1 MVSKTYD
8 DVVALVKT
16 YLNKPES
23 TDLIDRAY
31 HFAAE
36 KHASHI
42 RATGEPYIIHLI
54 EVAYILASF
63 QTSPQVVAAGFLHDT
78 IEDCGVKKE
87 ELTTLFGADVAE
99 LVDAVTKVGQLTS
112 RTKEQLEAENHR
124 KIFIAMAKDVRV
136 ILIKLA
142 DRLHNMRTLFAKS
155 PEKQKRIAAETLNVY
170 APIAHRLGINTI
182 KSELEDIALSYIEP
196 EKYQYIVDLLSS
208 AEAQREDNLQRM
220 EKKIQAMLVEHQIPF
235 KMYGRVKNI
244 YSIYKKM
251 YVKERRFEEIYD
263 LHALRIITE
272 TNVECYEILGYI
284 HEMFRPIPGRFKDYI
299 AMPKP
304 NLYQSLHTSIISE
317 DGLIFEI
324 QIRTEKMDAI
334 ADRGVAAHWRYK
346 EQTDYNPNLEQ
357 KEIEEKLHWFRDFIS
372 IGDSVSEDAQE
383 YMETLQKDFFEAN
396 VYVFTPK
403 GSVVDLPNGA
413 TPIDFAY
420 KIHTKVGDSM
430 IGASVNGVLVPL
442 STALKTGDVV
452 DVRTS
457 KTNRYP
463 SERWLTICKTN
474 YARNHIRKALM
485 KRDNELNREENVADG
500 RQMLAD
506 ELRDLRI
513 DLKDIIKLLDDPK
526 FLEGIGFKHLDD
538 LFVGLVQKSY
548 SLQTLVDKIV
558 QIVRPVS
565 ISTPLI
571 KNKKLDKPIA
581 TNKEGIVVHG
591 IDSVAVQ
598 LAQCCTPLPGD
609 QIVGYISKGLGVK
622 VHRIDCPNI
631 AGEAQR
637 LIQVDWDMSVA
648 VRSLHA
654 VELIIVAQDRTN
666 LLIEIMNVLNQQNI
680 GIKGVNASANAQYL
694 SAKITVNLLVT
705 DYPQLEQIINLLQTN
720 VPGIINIRRATK
732 N

>member
-1 MVSKTYD
+1 MPSHTYD

-16 YLNKPES
+16 YLSKPES

-31 HFAAE
+31 RFANE
-36 KHASHI
+36 KHAAHI
-42 RATGEPYIIHLI
+42 RASGEPYITHLI
-54 EVAYILASF
+54 EVAYILATF

-78 IEDCGVKKE
+78 LEDCGVKKE
-87 ELTTLFGADVAE
+87 ELTALFGSDVAE
-99 LVDAVTKVGQLTS
+99 LVEAVTKVGQLSS

-155 PEKQKRIAAETLNVY
+155 PEKQRRIAAETLNVY

-182 KSELEDIALSYIEP
+182 KSELEDISLSYLEP
-196 EKYQYIVDLLSS
+196 EKYNYIINLLSS
-208 AEAQREDNLQRM
+208 QEQQREDNLHRM
-220 EKKIQAMLVEHQIPF
+220 IKRIEAMLYEHKIPF

-304 NLYQSLHTSIISE
+304 NLYQSLHTSIISD
-317 DGLIFEI
+317 DGLIFEV

-334 ADRGVAAHWRYK
+334 ADSGVAAHWRYK

-383 YMETLQKDFFEAN
+383 YMDTLQKDFFEAN

-420 KIHTKVGDSM
+420 KIHTMVGNAM
-430 IGASVNGVLVPL
+430 IGATVNGVLVPL

-452 DVRTS
+452 DIRTS

-474 YARNHIRKALM
+474 YARNHIRKALL
-485 KRDNELNREENVADG
+485 KRDNELNREENIADG

-506 ELRDLRI
+506 ELRDIRI
-513 DLKDIIKLLDDPK
+513 ELKDIMKVIDDPK
-526 FLEGIGFKHLDD
+526 FLESIGFKYLDD
-538 LFVGLVQKSY
+538 LFVGLVQRSY

-558 QIVRPVS
+558 QIVRPVT
-565 ISTPLI
+565 IAPVI
-571 KNKKLDKPIA
+571 KQKKLDKPIA
-581 TNKEGIVVHG
+581 TNKEGIIVHG

-598 LAQCCTPLPGD
+598 LAQCCTPIPGD
-609 QIVGYISKGLGVK
+609 AIIGYISKGLGIK
-622 VHRIDCPNI
+622 VHRMDCPNI
-631 AGEAQR
+631 TGETQR
-637 LIQVDWDMSVA
+637 LIEVDWDMQVA
-648 VRSLHA
+648 VRSLHP
-654 VELIIVAQDRTN
+654 VELIIVAQDRNN

-694 SAKITVNLLVT
+694 SAKISVNLLVS
-705 DYPQLEQIINLLQTN
+705 DYPQLEQIINVLQTN
-720 VPGIINIRRATK
+720 VPGIISIRRSTK

>member
-1 MVSKTYD
+1 MVSHTHE
-8 DVVALVKT
+8 DVLVLVKA
-16 YLNKPES
+16 YLSKPDSIE
-23 TDLIDRAY
+23 LINRAY
-31 HFAAE
+31 LFAAE

-42 RATGEPYIIHLI
+42 RASGEPYINHLI
-54 EVAYILASF
+54 EVAAILASF
-63 QTSPQVVAAGFLHDT
+63 QTSPQVIAAGYLHDT
-78 IEDCGVKKE
+78 IEDCGVQKE
-87 ELTTLFGADVAE
+87 ELATLFGADVAE
-99 LVDAVTKVGQLTS
+99 LVEAVTKVGQLS
-112 RTKEQLEAENHR
+112 ARTKEQLEAENHR

-155 PEKQKRIAAETLNVY
+155 PEKQKRIASETLNVY

-182 KSELEDIALSYIEP
+182 KSELEDISLSYLEP
-196 EKYQYIVDLLSS
+196 EKFNHISS
-208 AEAQREDNLQRM
+208 LISSQESQREENLVRM
-220 EKKIQAMLVEHQIPF
+220 QQKIQAMLIEHQIPY

-263 LHALRIITE
+263 IHALRIITQ

-299 AMPKP
+299 AVPKP
-304 NLYQSLHTSIISE
+304 NLYQSLHTSIISD

-334 ADRGVAAHWRYK
+334 AESGVAAHWRYK
-346 EQTDYNPNLEQ
+346 EHTDYNPNLEQ

-420 KIHTKVGDSM
+420 KIHTKVGDAM
-430 IGASVNGVLVPL
+430 IGATVNGVLVPL
-442 STALKTGDVV
+442 STALKTGDVC
-452 DVRTS
+452 DIRTS

-474 YARNHIRKALM
+474 YAKNHIRKALL

-506 ELRDLRI
+506 ELRELRI
-513 DLKDIIKLLDDPK
+513 ELKDILKVIDDPK
-526 FLEGIGFKHLDD
+526 FLESIGFKHLDD
-538 LFVGLVQKSY
+538 LFVGILQRSY
-548 SLQTLVDKIV
+548 SLQTLTDKIV
-558 QIVRPVS
+558 QLVRPVT
-565 ISTPLI
+565 IAPII
-571 KNKKLDKPIA
+571 KQKKLDKPVA
-581 TNKEGIVVHG
+581 TNKEGIIVHG

-598 LAQCCTPLPGD
+598 IAQCCTPLPGD
-609 QIVGYISKGLGVK
+609 NIIGYISKGLGVK
-622 VHRIDCPNI
+622 VHRVDCPNI
-631 AGEAQR
+631 AGESQR
-637 LIQVDWDMSVA
+637 LIEVDWDMNVA
-648 VRSLHA
+648 IRTLHP
-654 VELIIVAQDRTN
+654 VELIITAQDRNN
-666 LLIEIMNVLNQQNI
+666 LLIEIMNVLNQQNV
-680 GIKGVNASANAQYL
+680 GIKGVNATANAQYL
-694 SAKITVNLLVT
+694 SAKITINLLVA
-705 DYPQLEQIINLLQTN
+705 DYPQLEFIMNLLQTS
-720 VPGIINIRRATK
+720 VPGITNIRRATK